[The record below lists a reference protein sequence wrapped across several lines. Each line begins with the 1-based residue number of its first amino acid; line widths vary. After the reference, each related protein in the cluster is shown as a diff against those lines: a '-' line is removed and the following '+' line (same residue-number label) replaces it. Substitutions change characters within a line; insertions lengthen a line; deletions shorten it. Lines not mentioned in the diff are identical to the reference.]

1 MKETTK
7 EGRVPMDFTGERGK
21 VITDLNEIQR
31 LANTRNNVVRVK
43 LHSLSLT
50 KWFLFFHLLFRLDV
64 IHRNDSALKRK
75 LRI

>member
-21 VITDLNEIQR
+21 VITDLNEIQQ

-50 KWFLFFHLLFRLDV
+50 NGFYFFIYSFDLMLFT
-64 IHRNDSALKRK
+64 AMT
-75 LRI
+75 LR

>member
-21 VITDLNEIQR
+21 VITDLNEIQQ

-50 KWFLFFHLLFRLDV
+50 K
-64 IHRNDSALKRK
+64 
-75 LRI
+75 